1 MIDAGLYL
9 SIVAVAIWLIVLLL
23 PWRPWSV
30 REALEADSSDYEQTD
45 LSDITVVIPARNE
58 EEFIGK
64 TLEALSHQGRGLN
77 VIVVDDESTDGT
89 LAIIRQSN
97 LQALK
102 VVRSG
107 SLPAGWTGKLW
118 AQEQGLKQVGTPYTL
133 LLDADIVLRPGMIKS
148 LKNKQAAESVSF
160 VSLMAVLRFESFWEK
175 LLMPAFVFFF
185 KMIYPFAL
193 ANRPDSK
200 MATAAGGCIF
210 VETDV
215 LRRIGGM
222 ASIKDALIDDCTLA
236 KTVKSAGYKIWMG
249 LTHGVLSQRPYRSLR
264 DIWDMVARTAY
275 TQLYYSVTLLL
286 ICTMSMLAMYWLPAF
301 GLFYFQG
308 GSVLLSFL
316 AILLMVLIYSPVLRF
331 YAFNPAW
338 GFILP
343 LIASLYLLM
352 TWTSAIRYWK
362 GDRSRWKGR
371 VYQKI

>member
-1 MIDAGLYL
+1 MVDAGFYL
-9 SIVAVAIWLIVLLL
+9 SAVAAVVWLIVLLL

-30 REALEADSSDYEQTD
+30 KEVLEADSTGYEQAD

-58 EEFIGK
+58 EDFIGR
-64 TLEALSHQGRGLN
+64 TLAALEHQGQGLN

-89 LAIIRQSN
+89 LAIIHQSH
-97 LQALK
+97 LHALK
-102 VVRSG
+102 IIQSG

-118 AQEQGLKQVGTPYTL
+118 AQEQGLKQVQTPYTL
-133 LLDADIVLRPGMIKS
+133 LLDADIELRPGMIKS
-148 LKNKQAAESVSF
+148 LKDKQSAESVSF
-160 VSLMAVLRFESFWEK
+160 VSLMAVLRFDSFWEK

-200 MATAAGGCIF
+200 FAAAAGGCIF

-215 LRRIGGM
+215 LRQIGGM

-249 LTHGVLSQRPYRSLR
+249 LTHGVLSQRPYGALS
-264 DIWDMVARTAY
+264 DIWEMVARTAY
-275 TQLYYSVTLLL
+275 TQLYYSIALLL
-286 ICTMSMLAMYWLPAF
+286 ICTASMLIMYCLPLF

-308 GSVLLSFL
+308 EAALFCFL
-316 AILLMVLIYSPVLRF
+316 AILLLVLIYSPVLRF

-338 GFILP
+338 GFALP

-362 GDRSRWKGR
+362 GERSRWKGR

>member
-362 GDRSRWKGR
+362 GERSRWKGR
-371 VYQKI
+371 IYQKI

>member
-64 TLEALSHQGRGLN
+64 TLEALTHQGRGLN

-102 VVRSG
+102 IVRSD

-200 MATAAGGCIF
+200 MATAAGGCVF

-236 KTVKSAGYKIWMG
+236 RTVKSAGYKIWMG

-362 GDRSRWKGR
+362 GERSRWKGR

>member
-1 MIDAGLYL
+1 MPD
-9 SIVAVAIWLIVLLL
+9 
-23 PWRPWSV
+23 
-30 REALEADSSDYEQTD
+30 
-45 LSDITVVIPARNE
+45 
-58 EEFIGK
+58 
-64 TLEALSHQGRGLN
+64 
-77 VIVVDDESTDGT
+77 
-89 LAIIRQSN
+89 
-97 LQALK
+97 
-102 VVRSG
+102 
-107 SLPAGWTGKLW
+107 GWTGKLW

-133 LLDADIVLRPGMIKS
+133 LLDADIVMRPGMIKS
-148 LKNKQAAESVSF
+148 LKNKRAAESVSF

-185 KMIYPFAL
+185 KLLYPFAL

-210 VETDV
+210 VETDA

-236 KTVKSAGYKIWMG
+236 RTVKSAGYKTWMG

-301 GLFYFQG
+301 GLFYFRG
-308 GSVLLSFL
+308 GAVLLCFL
-316 AILLMVLIYSPVLRF
+316 AILLMVLTYSPVLRF

-362 GDRSRWKGR
+362 GERSRWKGR

>member
-362 GDRSRWKGR
+362 GERSRWKGR

>member
-30 REALEADSSDYEQTD
+30 GEALEAGSSDYEQTD

-89 LAIIRQSN
+89 LAIVRQSN

-102 VVRSG
+102 VVRSD

-148 LKNKQAAESVSF
+148 LKNKQAAENVSF

-215 LRRIGGM
+215 LRQIGGM

-236 KTVKSAGYKIWMG
+236 RTVKSAGYKIWMG

-275 TQLYYSVTLLL
+275 TQLYYSMTLLL
-286 ICTMSMLAMYWLPAF
+286 ICTLSMLAMYWLPAF

-308 GSVLLSFL
+308 GAVLLSFL

-343 LIASLYLLM
+343 LTASLYLLM

-362 GDRSRWKGR
+362 GERSRWKGR

>member
-30 REALEADSSDYEQTD
+30 GEALEADSSDYEQTD

-89 LAIIRQSN
+89 LAIVRQSN

-102 VVRSG
+102 VVRSD

-148 LKNKQAAESVSF
+148 LKNKQAAENVSF

-215 LRRIGGM
+215 LRQIGGM

-236 KTVKSAGYKIWMG
+236 RTVKSAGYKIWMG

-275 TQLYYSVTLLL
+275 TQLYYSMTLLL
-286 ICTMSMLAMYWLPAF
+286 ICTLSMLAMYWLPAF

-308 GSVLLSFL
+308 GAVLLSFL

-343 LIASLYLLM
+343 LTASLYLLM

-362 GDRSRWKGR
+362 GERSRWKGR

>member
-30 REALEADSSDYEQTD
+30 GEALEADSSDYEQTD
-45 LSDITVVIPARNE
+45 LCDITVVIPARNE

-89 LAIIRQSN
+89 LAIVRQSN

-102 VVRSG
+102 VVRSD

-148 LKNKQAAESVSF
+148 LKNKQAAENVSF

-215 LRRIGGM
+215 LRQIGGM

-236 KTVKSAGYKIWMG
+236 RTVKSAGYKIWMG

-275 TQLYYSVTLLL
+275 TQLYYSMTLLL
-286 ICTMSMLAMYWLPAF
+286 ICTLSMLAMYWLPAF

-308 GSVLLSFL
+308 GAVLLSFL

-343 LIASLYLLM
+343 LTASLYLLM

-362 GDRSRWKGR
+362 GERSRWKGR